1 MPVDER
7 WYGLGDFARLINLDG
22 VEYRDY
28 QFNIIKAVLDK
39 GNTLVVLP
47 TGLGKTFIGAALIAK
62 SVFEGKRALLL
73 APTRPLA
80 EQHHRELVRLLN
92 VDPEDISLLLG
103 TVAKKD
109 RRDTESEAGVII
121 ATPQTIANDLKSGA
135 FSLDGF
141 GIAVFDECHRAVG
154 KYAYTYIANELAV
167 RDALIVGLTASP
179 GSRKDKVGALVGT
192 LNVRHIEARISTD
205 PDVLAYVM
213 PKYVHV
219 VRVAQ
224 TERIKAIAALL
235 KPIAEESLKSLNGMG
250 LMKAKGF
257 ESIPKGRL
265 IALGNEINKIS
276 AQGYRFGAFFSYIK
290 LLNTVHAYDLL
301 LTEGIY
307 PFHAYVTTLRE
318 REKKSRAVENLLINR
333 GMVRAMQ
340 LAEEAMRNG
349 EEHPKV
355 EEALRIIKGSSSRS
369 TIVFVQYRSTI
380 KMLVDEFRKRGLSAM
395 PFVGKKEGVTQ
406 ESQKQTIA
414 DFRAGRFDV
423 LVASS
428 IGEEGLDIPSVDL
441 VIFYEPIPNEIRNI
455 QRKGRTGRFRAG
467 DVYVLVATGT
477 KDEVYLYVSGV
488 REKRMASVLQSV
500 NRDLEEAGG
509 HPSGTEQGAAPA
521 GRNAGSRMIA
531 RGNHAVDAILP
542 ARGATFTSSMAS
554 PVLLLYCTVMS
565 NVSRA

>member
-7 WYGLGDFARLINLDG
+7 WYGLGDFARLINLED
-22 VEYRDY
+22 VEFREY
-28 QFNIIKAVLDK
+28 QFNIIRSVLQGD
-39 GNTLVVLP
+39 NTLVVLP
-47 TGLGKTFIGAALIAK
+47 TGLGKTLIGTALIAK
-62 SVFEGKRALLL
+62 SIFDGKRALLL

-80 EQHHRELVRLLN
+80 EQHHRELIRLLN
-92 VDPEDISLLLG
+92 VNPDDLALLLG
-103 TVAKKD
+103 SVGKKS
-109 RRDTESEAGVII
+109 RRDTELSAGVIV

-135 FSLDGF
+135 FSLNGF

-154 KYAYTYIANELAV
+154 KYAYTYIANELAMHE
-167 RDALIVGLTASP
+167 ALIVGLTASP
-179 GSRKDKVGALVGT
+179 GSRKDKVSDLVGT
-192 LNVRHIEARISTD
+192 LNVRRIEARISTD
-205 PDVLAYVM
+205 PDVVSYVM

-219 VRVAQ
+219 VRVPQ
-224 TERIKAIAALL
+224 TERIKQISALL

-250 LMKAKGF
+250 LMRAKGF

-301 LTEGIY
+301 QTEGIY

-318 REKKSRAVENLLINR
+318 REKKSRAVDNLLANR
-333 GMVRAMQ
+333 SMVHAMQ
-340 LAEEAMRNG
+340 LADEAMKRG

-355 EEALRIIKGSSSRS
+355 DEAVRIIKGSSSKS

-380 KMLVDEFRKRGLSAM
+380 KMLVEEFRKRGLRAM
-395 PFVGKKEGVTQ
+395 AFVGKKDGVTQ
-406 ESQKQTIA
+406 EAQKQTIA
-414 DFRAGRFDV
+414 EFRAGAFDV

-467 DVYVLVATGT
+467 DVYVLVTEGT

-488 REKRMASVLQSV
+488 REKRMLAVLQAV
-500 NRDLEEAGG
+500 NRDLARQAAIRA
-509 HPSGTEQGAAPA
+509 EQ
-521 GRNAGSRMIA
+521 N
-531 RGNHAVDAILP
+531 RGQHTLE
-542 ARGATFTSSMAS
+542 
-554 PVLLLYCTVMS
+554 
-565 NVSRA
+565 

>member
-1 MPVDER
+1 MPIDER
-7 WYGLGDFARLINLDG
+7 WYDLGDFTGLVNLEG

-28 QFNIIKAVLDK
+28 QSNIVKAVLKK
-39 GNTLVVLP
+39 GNSLVVLP
-47 TGLGKTFIGAALIAK
+47 TGLGKTLIGTLLIAK
-62 SVFEGKRALLL
+62 SLSEGKRALLL

-80 EQHHRELVRLLN
+80 EQHRNELSRLLKAEAGS
-92 VDPEDISLLLG
+92 VALLVG
-103 TVAKKD
+103 TVGKKD
-109 RRDTESEAGVII
+109 RKETELTASVII
-121 ATPQTIANDLKSGA
+121 ATPQTIANDLKSGT

-154 KYAYTYIANELAV
+154 KYAYTYIANELAAK
-167 RDALIVGLTASP
+167 DALIVGLTASP
-179 GSRKDKVGALVGT
+179 GSRKDKVAALVGT
-192 LNVRHIEARISTD
+192 LNVRHIEARMSTD
-205 PDVLAYVM
+205 PDVVAYVM

-224 TERIKAIAALL
+224 TERIREIAALL

-250 LMKAKGF
+250 LMRMKSF

-265 IALGNEINKIS
+265 IALGNEINRIS

-318 REKKSRAVENLLINR
+318 REQKSRAVENLLMNK

-340 LAEEAMRNG
+340 LADEALRNG

-355 EEALRIIKGSSSRS
+355 GEVVRIIRSSASRS
-369 TIVFVQYRSTI
+369 TIVFVQFRSTI
-380 KMLVDEFRKRGLSAM
+380 KMLVDQLRKRGLSAM
-395 PFVGKKEGVTQ
+395 PFVGKKDGVTQ
-406 ESQKQTIA
+406 EGQKRTIA

-428 IGEEGLDIPSVDL
+428 IGEEGLDIPNVDL
-441 VIFYEPIPNEIRNI
+441 VVFYEPIPNEIRNI

-488 REKRMASVLQSV
+488 KEKRMAAVLLAV
-500 NRDLEEAGG
+500 NRDLDRQAEARAAKAGQHSLEEK
-509 HPSGTEQGAAPA
+509 PTQ
-521 GRNAGSRMIA
+521 
-531 RGNHAVDAILP
+531 
-542 ARGATFTSSMAS
+542 
-554 PVLLLYCTVMS
+554 
-565 NVSRA
+565 

>member
-7 WYGLGDFARLINLDG
+7 WYGLGDFARLINLEG
-22 VEYRDY
+22 VEFREY
-28 QFNIIKAVLDK
+28 QFNIIRAVLNN
-39 GNTLVVLP
+39 GNSLVVLP
-47 TGLGKTFIGAALIAK
+47 TGLGKTLIGVALIAK
-62 SVFEGKRALLL
+62 SVFDGKRALIL
-73 APTRPLA
+73 APTKPLA
-80 EQHHRELVRLLN
+80 EQHHRELIRLLN
-92 VDPEDISLLLG
+92 IDPDEIALLIG
-103 TVAKKD
+103 TVGKGA
-109 RRDTESEAGVII
+109 RMATELKAGVIV
-121 ATPQTIANDLKSGA
+121 ATPQTIANDLKSGN

-167 RDALIVGLTASP
+167 HEALIVGLTASP
-179 GSRKDKVGALVGT
+179 GSRKDKVSALVGT

-205 PDVLAYVM
+205 PDVLSYVM

-219 VRVAQ
+219 VRVPQ
-224 TERIKAIAALL
+224 TERIREIAALL
-235 KPIAEESLKSLNGMG
+235 KPIAEESLRSLNGMG
-250 LMKAKGF
+250 LMRVKDF

-265 IALGNEINKIS
+265 IALGNEISRIS
-276 AQGYRFGAFFSYIK
+276 AQGYRFGALFSYIK

-318 REKKSRAVENLLINR
+318 REKKSRAVDNLLASK

-340 LAEEAMRNG
+340 LAEQALKNG

-355 EEALRIIKGSSSRS
+355 DEAIRIIRGSSSRS

-380 KMLVDEFRKRGLSAM
+380 KMLVDQFTKRGLRAM

-406 ESQKQTIA
+406 EGQKRTIA
-414 DFRAGRFDV
+414 EFREGRFDV

-428 IGEEGLDIPSVDL
+428 IGEEGLDIPNVDL
-441 VIFYEPIPNEIRNI
+441 VVFYEPIPNEIRNI

-477 KDEVYLYVSGV
+477 KDEVYLYVSDV
-488 REKRMASVLQSV
+488 REKRMLAALQSV
-500 NRDLEEAGG
+500 NKDLRRQAEIRA
-509 HPSGTEQGAAPA
+509 EQ
-521 GRNAGSRMIA
+521 N
-531 RGNHAVDAILP
+531 RGQHTLE
-542 ARGATFTSSMAS
+542 
-554 PVLLLYCTVMS
+554 
-565 NVSRA
+565 

>member
-1 MPVDER
+1 MPIDER
-7 WYGLGDFARLINLDG
+7 WYGLGDFVRLVNLEG
-22 VEYRDY
+22 VEFRDY
-28 QFNIIKAVLDK
+28 QFNIIKAVLGK
-39 GNTLVVLP
+39 GSTLVVLP

-62 SVFEGKRALLL
+62 SVFEGRRALLL
-73 APTRPLA
+73 APTKPLS
-80 EQHHRELVRLLN
+80 EQHHRELTRLLN
-92 VDPEDISLLLG
+92 IEPESIALLVG
-103 TVAKKD
+103 SVGKKD
-109 RRDTESEAGVII
+109 RRETEQGASVII

-167 RDALIVGLTASP
+167 KDALIVGLTASP
-179 GSRKDKVGALVGT
+179 GSRKDKVGDLVGT
-192 LNVRHIEARISTD
+192 LNVRHIEARVSTD
-205 PDVLAYVM
+205 PDVIGYVM

-224 TERIKAIAALL
+224 TDRIRAIAALL
-235 KPIAEESLKSLNGMG
+235 KPIAEESLRSLNGMG
-250 LMKAKGF
+250 LMRAKGF

-265 IALGNEINKIS
+265 IALGNEINRIS

-307 PFHAYVTTLRE
+307 PFHAYVTGLRE
-318 REKKSRAVENLLINR
+318 RDKKSRAVDNLLSNK
-333 GMVRAMQ
+333 GMTHAMQ
-340 LAEEAMRNG
+340 LADEALGNG

-355 EEALRIIKGSSSRS
+355 DEAVSIIKGSSSRS
-369 TIVFVQYRSTI
+369 TIVFAQYRSTI
-380 KMLVDEFRKRGLSAM
+380 KMLVDQFRKRGLNAM

-441 VIFYEPIPNEIRNI
+441 VVFYEPIPNEIRNI

-467 DVYVLVATGT
+467 DVYVLVAEGT
-477 KDEVYLYVSGV
+477 KDEVYLYVSGI
-488 REKRMASVLQSV
+488 REKRMFAVLQSV
-500 NRDLEEAGG
+500 NRDLARREAIRA
-509 HPSGTEQGAAPA
+509 EQNKGQH
-521 GRNAGSRMIA
+521 R
-531 RGNHAVDAILP
+531 LE
-542 ARGATFTSSMAS
+542 
-554 PVLLLYCTVMS
+554 
-565 NVSRA
+565 